1 MTFEH
6 TIGVTI
12 RLGVATLGG
21 LAVGIE
27 REWSTKEAGRVPRFA
42 GVRTF
47 AFLGLIGGLSAE
59 LYSRGLA
66 AAGAAIL
73 GAACVLVVVAYGLAA
88 RRGDVDAT
96 TEVSALIV
104 LAAGVLAGTGRL
116 QVASALFAITA
127 LLLIEKSRIHALV
140 HRIQS
145 ETLQAAAR
153 FAVLALVI
161 LPLLPEGPFGP
172 GAGIRPRELWAL
184 VLVFSGL
191 SFAGFLA
198 LSIVGPQRGY
208 GLAGL
213 LGGLIS
219 STSVTLTFSRE
230 SRQQPELGRA
240 LALGVV
246 AACTV
251 LLLRV
256 WLLAIALNPSVGVRV
271 IPYLALPFV
280 VGLAAVALSLRTSP
294 PSATEAAMPKNP
306 LRLAAAI
313 QMALVFQAVLYAMQW
328 VSDRFGSPGVLVSA
342 ALLGLTDMDALT
354 YSMVKL
360 GQEGAQVATAARA
373 LALGVLANTVLKLA
387 VAVGLGRGTF
397 RRAAS
402 LGLSALAGATLAALL
417 LP

>member
-1 MTFEH
+1 
-6 TIGVTI
+6 
-12 RLGVATLGG
+12 
-21 LAVGIE
+21 
-27 REWSTKEAGRVPRFA
+27 
-42 GVRTF
+42 
-47 AFLGLIGGLSAE
+47 
-59 LYSRGLA
+59 
-66 AAGAAIL
+66 
-73 GAACVLVVVAYGLAA
+73 VVAYGLAA
-88 RRGDVDAT
+88 RRGDVDGT
-96 TEVSALIV
+96 TEVSALLV

-116 QVASALFAITA
+116 QLASALFAITA

-145 ETLQAAAR
+145 HTLQAAAR
-153 FAVLALVI
+153 FAVLALVV

-198 LSIVGPQRGY
+198 LSIAGPQRGY

-251 LLLRV
+251 LPLRV
-256 WLLAIALNPSVGVRV
+256 WLLAIALNPRVGLVV
-271 IPYLALPFV
+271 IPYLALPFA
-280 VGLAAVALSLRTSP
+280 VGLAAVLLSLRASP
-294 PSATEAAMPKNP
+294 SAATEAAMPKNP
-306 LRLAAAI
+306 LRLAAAA
-313 QMALVFQAVLYAMQW
+313 QMALAFQVVLYATRW
-328 VSDRFGSPGVLVSA
+328 VNDRFGSPGVLASA
-342 ALLGLTDMDALT
+342 GLLGLTDMDALT

-360 GQEGAQVATAARA
+360 GREGAQVATAARA
-373 LALGVLANTVLKLA
+373 LAIGVLANTLLKLA
-387 VAVGLGRGTF
+387 VACALGRGTF
-397 RRAAS
+397 RRAAG
-402 LGLSALAGATLAALL
+402 LGLTALAAATLAALL
-417 LP
+417 LH